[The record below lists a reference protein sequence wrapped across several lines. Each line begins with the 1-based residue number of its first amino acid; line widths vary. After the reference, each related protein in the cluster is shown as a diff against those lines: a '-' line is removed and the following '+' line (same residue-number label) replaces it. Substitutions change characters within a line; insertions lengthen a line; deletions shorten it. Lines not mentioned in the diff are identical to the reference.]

1 MPHPNEALLRK
12 AYADFA
18 RGDLEAYLSVCVD
31 GFTSNVPG
39 RNKMT
44 GSYKGHDE
52 FFQLA
57 GKAMELTGGAFEEEV
72 HDVLANDK
80 HGVVLAIHRFNR
92 DGGPKEYRTAHVYE
106 IRDGKLVECWEQPQD
121 PAAFDD
127 AWA

>member
-31 GFTSNVPG
+31 DFTFSVPG
-39 RNKMT
+39 QNKMT
-44 GSYKGHDE
+44 GSYKGRE
-52 FFQLA
+52 QFFQLA
-57 GKAMELTGGAFEEEV
+57 GKVMELTGGAFEEEV
-72 HDVLANDK
+72 HDVLANDE

-92 DGGPKEYRTAHVYE
+92 DGGAKEYRTAHIYE

-121 PAAFDD
+121 PAALDD